1 MRTTN
6 DPKRSL
12 LQARLPA
19 ELLAD
24 FKQIIERE
32 ERTAS
37 QALRLLVRDFV
48 EQHKKKKK
56 IAKQLIGGLLWS

>member
-6 DPKRSL
+6 DPKEAF

-24 FKQIIERE
+24 FKKIIERE

-48 EQHKKKKK
+48 EQHKAKKNHSKT
-56 IAKQLIGGLLWS
+56 A

>member
-6 DPKRSL
+6 DPKEAF

-48 EQHKKKKK
+48 EQHKAKKKP
-56 IAKQLIGGLLWS
+56 